1 MSKISGEILAGASK
15 EMSEPLGTEVL
26 PFILSNLL
34 GKTELGSVAGLVL
47 KLEQSGLAPQVA
59 SWSASL
65 QSLARKLPRL

>member
-34 GKTELGSVAGLVL
+34 GKTELGSVAGAGA
-47 KLEQSGLAPQVA
+47 QA
-59 SWSASL
+59 
-65 QSLARKLPRL
+65 